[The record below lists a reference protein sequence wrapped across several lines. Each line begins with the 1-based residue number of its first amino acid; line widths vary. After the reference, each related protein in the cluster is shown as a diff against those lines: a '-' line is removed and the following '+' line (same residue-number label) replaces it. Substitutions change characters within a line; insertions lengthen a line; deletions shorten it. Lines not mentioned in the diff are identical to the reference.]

1 MRVKTGSRECP
12 WRHKLKT
19 LVIKHIYT
27 SQFQA
32 TVAPYNKLF
41 HLLKKIEFA
50 FHTSSHVTPFSYK
63 SQWKTEQ
70 QNLLKYCYGQRAFYN
85 TESASILGYVYIYI

>member
-1 MRVKTGSRECP
+1 MAAQTKNFGY
-12 WRHKLKT
+12 KA
-19 LVIKHIYT
+19 HIYKSVSGHSSSIQQT
-27 SQFQA
+27 
-32 TVAPYNKLF
+32 F

-85 TESASILGYVYIYI
+85 TESALILGLNSPC